1 MPDAQADLDGSPT
14 GERPHSARTEVSST
28 QVQSSR
34 RVQNSPPPALPPA
47 LSSLAR
53 FLQSAT
59 VLGNEVAFWRS
70 QSRISELRQA
80 SSELHSILLN
90 PHVFALP
97 EPNRSTVL
105 AALDELSESVAR
117 LKQAVPFRNR
127 VGAIRR
133 SLMPAYQEIF
143 ILHQLLLAV
152 TCRLRMR
159 SAPGEAAPRPG
170 SLMDLD
176 SKRELRESLR
186 SVLTFWRR
194 EEWHVY
200 DYL

>member
-1 MPDAQADLDGSPT
+1 M
-14 GERPHSARTEVSST
+14 
-28 QVQSSR
+28 
-34 RVQNSPPPALPPA
+34 
-47 LSSLAR
+47 
-53 FLQSAT
+53 
-59 VLGNEVAFWRS
+59 
-70 QSRISELRQA
+70 
-80 SSELHSILLN
+80 
-90 PHVFALP
+90 
-97 EPNRSTVL
+97 VL
-105 AALDELSESVAR
+105 AALDELSESVAK

-159 SAPGEAAPRPG
+159 SQPGETAPRPG

-186 SVLTFWRR
+186 GVLTFWRK